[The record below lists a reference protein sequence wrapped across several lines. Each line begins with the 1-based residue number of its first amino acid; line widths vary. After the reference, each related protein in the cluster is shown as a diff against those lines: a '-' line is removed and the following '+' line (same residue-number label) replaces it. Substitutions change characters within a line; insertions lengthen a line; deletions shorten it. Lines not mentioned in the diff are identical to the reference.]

1 MRVSLNFKVLFI
13 MSLLLASLTACDVDQ
28 FLKAN
33 SASVIEIKD
42 YSEARK
48 VFWKSV
54 YPAKAKTLYCDLEFD
69 SRERKGINVEHV
81 FPMSWATNG
90 VDCGTRKQ
98 CRVNSS
104 KFNLIEADMHNLYPS
119 RSDVNQQ
126 RSSFRFGEVK
136 GEKRKFGK
144 QCDFEVNYH
153 GRIAEP
159 RLEVRGEVA
168 RSMFYMADK
177 YKSDGLVLFE
187 KQARLLYKWH
197 KADPPTSDEVKR
209 NGVIAS
215 LQGNRNRFID
225 EPELLDQLMINGHF
239 F

>member
-1 MRVSLNFKVLFI
+1 MKLNWALTIYLFLFL
-13 MSLLLASLTACDVDQ
+13 SACDVDSFVQ
-28 FLKAN
+28 SN
-33 SASVIEIKD
+33 SVSVVKIEN
-42 YSEARK
+42 YSDARK

-54 YPAKAKTLYCDLEFD
+54 YPAKATTLYCDQAFD
-69 SRERKGINVEHV
+69 SRQRKGINVEHV

-98 CRVNSS
+98 CRSNSAR
-104 KFNLIEADMHNLYPS
+104 FNQIEADMHNLYPS

-126 RSSFRFGEVK
+126 RGSFRFGEVS
-136 GEKRKFGK
+136 GESRKFGK
-144 QCDFEVNYH
+144 ECDFELNYKS
-153 GRIAEP
+153 RVAEP
-159 RLEVRGEVA
+159 RPSVRGEVA

-177 YKSDGLVLFE
+177 YKADGLILFE

-197 KADPPTSDEVKR
+197 KADPPSELEKGR
-209 NGVIAS
+209 NSVIER

-225 EPELLDQLMINGHF
+225 SPELLDNLMTNGHF

>member
-1 MRVSLNFKVLFI
+1 MCSKFKLVTLAAFVVSV
-13 MSLLLASLTACDVDQ
+13 LTACDVDSFIQ
-28 FLKAN
+28 AN
-33 SASVIEIKD
+33 SVSVVEIKD
-42 YSEARK
+42 YKQARK
-48 VFWKSV
+48 VFWQSL
-54 YPAKAKTLYCDLEFD
+54 YPAKAKTLYCDKEFD
-69 SRERKGINVEHV
+69 SRQRKGINVEHV

-98 CRVNSS
+98 CRTSSS

-126 RSSFRFGEVK
+126 RGSFRFGEVS

-153 GRIAEP
+153 ARVVEP
-159 RLEVRGEVA
+159 RPDIRGEVA
-168 RSMFYMADK
+168 RSMFYMADR

-197 KADPPTSDEVKR
+197 KADPPTDQELKR
-209 NGVIAS
+209 NGLIAS

-225 EPELLDQLMINGHF
+225 NPELLDQLINNGYF